1 MGKTKYQ
8 EMMTALVLEE
18 HNLFEIA
25 YSKVNLSFQAPIP
38 QIHKS
43 LKTN

>member
-8 EMMTALVLEE
+8 EMMTALGFEE

-25 YSKVNLSFQAPIP
+25 YSKVNLSFLSSYTQN
-38 QIHKS
+38 S
-43 LKTN
+43 